1 MLKMLLSAGAAAAV
15 LATGAYAQD
24 GQAYIGLGVSRVD
37 AEDVDLNAL
46 NVRLGADL
54 TEFFG
59 IEGEGMIGIGDDT
72 IAGVK
77 VKLNY
82 GLAGFVRARAPLG
95 DGFSVHA
102 RAGYGWFESEASFGG
117 LTVSDDESGFGYGV
131 GAEWMFAGPNGLRFD
146 YTRFN
151 LDDDVNTWTLTYVR
165 RF

>member
-1 MLKMLLSAGAAAAV
+1 MLKILLSAGAAAAV
-15 LATGAYAQD
+15 LATGAHAQES
-24 GQAYIGLGVSRVD
+24 QAYIGLGGARFD
-37 AEDVDLNAL
+37 AEDVNLNAL

-59 IEGEGMIGIGDDT
+59 IEGEGYVGVGDDT
-72 IAGVK
+72 TAGVTI
-77 VKLNY
+77 KLNY

-102 RAGYGWFESEASFGG
+102 RAGYGWFETEGSMGG
-117 LTVSDDESGFGYGV
+117 VTVTEDESGFGYGV
-131 GAEWMFAGPNGLRFD
+131 GAEYMFAGPNGVRFD